1 MKLDISNTRFSN
13 AFKTF
18 SFFFFPKL
26 SPPKLSKLYTKC
38 SPLRRFILLYIHS
51 RISHSHLAL
60 VQIFKIFV
68 YSKIIENIFQS
79 DIYYR
84 INSSVNLSFFCSIS
98 NICLQFLHWW
108 VCIKICTTKEY
119 HRTFHLKYFTNSN
132 LNTVMPFILLYIK
145 IKFDFNEI
153 FIIHDRLR

>member
-1 MKLDISNTRFSN
+1 MLS
-13 AFKTF
+13 
-18 SFFFFPKL
+18 KL
-26 SPPKLSKLYTKC
+26 SPSFSSQNFPPQTLQTLHQVFTLEKIYSSVHTLAD
-38 SPLRRFILLYIHS
+38 
-51 RISHSHLAL
+51 ISHSHLAL

-119 HRTFHLKYFTNSN
+119 HGTFHLKYFTNSN